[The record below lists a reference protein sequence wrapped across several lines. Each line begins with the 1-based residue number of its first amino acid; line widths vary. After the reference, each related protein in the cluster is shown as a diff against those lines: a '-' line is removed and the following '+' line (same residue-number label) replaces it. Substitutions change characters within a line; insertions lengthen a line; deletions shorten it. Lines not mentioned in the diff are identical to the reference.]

1 MLLLYIIGT
10 YIRFKELR
18 RDENF
23 KRNRNLFFQ
32 AASQVANQDFRRR
45 NLAPLNTYNE
55 YINL

>member
-1 MLLLYIIGT
+1 MYYT

-18 RDENF
+18 CDENF
-23 KRNRNLFFQ
+23 KRNRNVLFQ
-32 AASQVANQDFRRR
+32 AASQVTNQDFRRR